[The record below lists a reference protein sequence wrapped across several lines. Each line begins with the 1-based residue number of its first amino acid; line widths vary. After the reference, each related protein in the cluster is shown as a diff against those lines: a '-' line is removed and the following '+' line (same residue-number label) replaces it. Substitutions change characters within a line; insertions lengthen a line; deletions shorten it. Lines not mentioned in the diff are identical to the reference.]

1 MGVPTLSCL
10 MTADTHDT
18 GVLTIS
24 EGNEAVLGVWSG
36 GRTGLV
42 TAGIL
47 RATTSESVFRSLS
60 TSR

>member
-1 MGVPTLSCL
+1 MGVVLSSCL
-10 MTADTHDT
+10 INADTHER

-36 GRTGLV
+36 GRTGRV

-47 RATTSESVFRSLS
+47 MVDNE
-60 TSR
+60 